1 MAIPMVP
8 METQLQSIFEEVVK
22 TEVIEEAFPGMFMDT
37 PEDER
42 TKLMSCLGA
51 FRQFWSSLSQESHEQ
66 CVQWIVRFIHS
77 QHSPKRISFL
87 YDCLA
92 MAVETGLLPPRM
104 VCESLINSDTLE
116 WERTQLWA
124 LTFKL
129 VRKIIGG
136 VDYKGVRDLLKV
148 ILEKILTI
156 PNTVSSAVVQQLLA
170 AREVVAYILERNA
183 CLLPAYFAVTEIRK
197 LYPEGKLPHWLL
209 GNLVS
214 DFVDTFRPTARINS
228 ICGRC
233 SLLPVVNNSGAMCN
247 SWKLDPTTLR
257 FPLKGLLPYDKDL
270 FEPQTALLRY
280 VLEQP
285 YSRDMVC
292 NMLGLN
298 KQHKQRCPVL
308 EDQLVDLVVYAM
320 ERSETE
326 EKFDDGGT
334 SQLLWQHL
342 SSQLIFFV
350 LFQFASFPHM
360 VLSLHQKLA
369 GRGLIKGRDHLM
381 WVLLQ
386 FISGSIQK
394 NALADFLPVMKLFD
408 LLYPE
413 KEYIPV
419 PDINKPQ
426 STHAFAMTCIWIH
439 LNRKAHSD
447 NSKLQIPIPHS
458 LKLHHEFLQQSLRNK
473 SLQMNDYK
481 IALLCNAYSTNSEC
495 FTLPMGVLVETIY
508 GNGNMR
514 TPLPGTNCMASGSI
528 TPLPMNL
535 LDSLTVHAKM
545 SLIHSIATRVIK
557 LAHAKS
563 SVALAPALVETYSR
577 LLVYMEIESLG
588 IKGFISQ
595 LLPTVF
601 KSHAW
606 GILHTLLEMFSYRMH
621 HIQPHYRVQLLSH
634 LHSLAAVPQT
644 NQNQLHLC
652 VESTALRLITA
663 LGSSEVQPQF
673 TRFLNDP
680 KTVLSAESEELNRA
694 LILTLARATHVTDFF
709 TGSDSIQ
716 GTWCKDILQT
726 IMSFTPHN
734 WASHTL
740 SCFPAP
746 LQVFFKQNNVPQE
759 SRFNLKK
766 NVEEEY
772 RKWKS
777 MTSENEIIT
786 HFSAQGS
793 SPLFL
798 CLLWKMLLDTDHINQ
813 IGYRVLER
821 IGARALVAHVRTFA
835 DFLVYEFSTSAGGQQ
850 LNKCIEILNDMVW
863 KYNIVTLDRL
873 ILCLA
878 MRSHEG
884 NEAQV
889 CYFIIQ
895 LLLLKPNDFRNRVS
909 DFVKENSPE
918 HWLQNDWH
926 TKHMSYHKKYPE
938 KLYFEGL
945 AEQVNPPVQIQPQYL
960 PIYFGNVCLRF
971 LPVFD
976 IVIHRFLELLPVSK
990 SLETLLDH
998 LGGLYK
1004 FHGKSPGPFPNCDWR
1019 FNEFPNPAAHALHVT
1034 CVELMALA
1042 VPGKEVGNALLN
1054 VVLKS
1059 QPLVP
1064 RENITAWMNAIGLI
1078 ITALPEPYW
1087 IVLHDCIVNVINSPS
1102 LTSETEWVGYPFQLF
1117 DFTACHQSYSEM
1129 SCSYTL
1135 ALAHAVWHHSSI
1147 GQLSLIP
1154 KFLTE
1159 ALIPI
1164 VKTEFQLLYVYHLV
1178 GPFLQRFQQE
1188 RTRCMIEIGVAF
1200 YEMLLNADR
1209 YSSHLNYMD
1218 PICDFLYHMKYMF
1231 TGDSVKDQ
1239 VEKIICNLRPALKLR
1254 LRFITHISKMEPAAV
1269 SQQPLSNGSPAQQP
1283 SQVPVNVALPV
1294 TQ

>member
-42 TKLMSCLGA
+42 TKLISCLGA

-170 AREVVAYILERNA
+170 ARE
-183 CLLPAYFAVTEIRK
+183 
-197 LYPEGKLPHWLL
+197 LL

-413 KEYIPV
+413 KECIPV

-458 LKLHHEFLQQSLRNK
+458 LKLHH
-473 SLQMNDYK
+473 D
-481 IALLCNAYSTNSEC
+481 
-495 FTLPMGVLVETIY
+495 
-508 GNGNMR
+508 
-514 TPLPGTNCMASGSI
+514 
-528 TPLPMNL
+528 
-535 LDSLTVHAKM
+535 
-545 SLIHSIATRVIK
+545 LIHSIATRVIK

-673 TRFLNDP
+673 TRFLSDP
-680 KTVLSAESEELNRA
+680 KTVLSGESEELNRA
-694 LILTLARATHVTDFF
+694 LILTLARATHVT
-709 TGSDSIQ
+709 
-716 GTWCKDILQT
+716 
-726 IMSFTPHN
+726 
-734 WASHTL
+734 
-740 SCFPAP
+740 
-746 LQVFFKQNNVPQE
+746 
-759 SRFNLKK
+759 
-766 NVEEEY
+766 
-772 RKWKS
+772 
-777 MTSENEIIT
+777 
-786 HFSAQGS
+786 
-793 SPLFL
+793 
-798 CLLWKMLLDTDHINQ
+798 
-813 IGYRVLER
+813 
-821 IGARALVAHVRTFA
+821 
-835 DFLVYEFSTSAGGQQ
+835 GGQQ

-1159 ALIPI
+1159 SLIPI

-1254 LRFITHISKMEPAAV
+1254 LRFITHISKMESAAV
-1269 SQQPLSNGSPAQQP
+1269 AQQPLSNGSPAQQP
-1283 SQVPVNVALPV
+1283 NQVPVNVTLPV